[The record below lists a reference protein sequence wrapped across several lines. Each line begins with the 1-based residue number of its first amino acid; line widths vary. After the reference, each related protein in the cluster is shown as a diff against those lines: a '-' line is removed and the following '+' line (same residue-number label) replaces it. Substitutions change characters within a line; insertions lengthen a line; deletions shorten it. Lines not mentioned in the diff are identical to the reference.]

1 MRIPGADRAII
12 SQEKIVAYLLNL
24 DHPDGGSK
32 AVVLEHAGFTLQRP
46 EDLEQ
51 ALRVQHLSLDAEHG
65 KPSAFGR
72 KYEIRG
78 ELRGPM
84 DRVMVR
90 SVWIVRHGES
100 APRLITLV
108 PEKLE

>member
-1 MRIPGADRAII
+1 MRIPGADDAII
-12 SQEKIVAYLLNL
+12 SREKIVAYLLNL
-24 DHPDGGSK
+24 DHPDGGPK
-32 AVVLEHAGFTLQRP
+32 AVVLMHAGFSARRA
-46 EDLEQ
+46 EELEA
-51 ALRVQHLSLDAEHG
+51 ALRTQHLPLDAEEG

-78 ELRGPM
+78 ELRGPV

-90 SVWIVRHGES
+90 SIWIVRHGES

-108 PEKLE
+108 PE